1 MFLKYVSFLIFINYL
16 SNSLTILIII
26 SDLINKGHYK

>member
-16 SNSLTILIII
+16 SNYLKILIII